1 MSLLAVD
8 NLHVHFLVRDRADQ
22 KRVACALNGISL
34 SVSARQVLGLV
45 GETGAG
51 KSLTALAIMGLLR
64 PPAKRVA
71 GRIEFDGAE
80 LTALDQN
87 ALNAIRGNRIGMIVQ
102 SPKTSLDPV
111 TRIGAQLV
119 RAHLAHRSSSPREAR
134 ARAEAMLAAVE
145 IPDPARRMLAWP
157 HELSGGMAQRV
168 LMALAL
174 INDPD
179 LVIADEPT
187 TGMDVTVQAQVLDLL
202 RAKIRERDRAAI
214 IITHDLGV
222 VAQYCDSVAVMFA
235 GTIVESGV
243 VHTVLT
249 APRHPYTTRLVASA
263 PDRIEIGRGVMRS
276 GAPPNLF
283 DLPPGCP
290 YRDRCPRAAPVC
302 EGDLPTLD
310 LGAGHSVRCHFPEG
324 G

>member
-1 MSLLAVD
+1 MSLLAVE
-8 NLHVHFLVRDRADQ
+8 NLHVHFLLRDRADEL
-22 KRVACALNGISL
+22 RIARALNGVSL
-34 SVSARQVLGLV
+34 AVSAREVLGLV

-51 KSLTALAIMGLLR
+51 KSLTALAVMGLLR
-64 PPAKRVA
+64 APAKRVA
-71 GRIEFDGAE
+71 GRIAFDGVE
-80 LTALDQN
+80 LTALDQA

-119 RAHLAHRSSSPREAR
+119 RAHLAHRRASRAAAR

-187 TGMDVTVQAQVLDLL
+187 TGLDVTVQAQVLDLL

-235 GTIVESGV
+235 GTIVESGAV
-243 VHTVLT
+243 DRVLT
-249 APRHPYTTRLVASA
+249 APRHPYSARLVASA
-263 PDRIEIGRGVMRS
+263 PDRIEIGRGVVRS
-276 GAPPNLF
+276 GAPPDLF
-283 DLPPGCP
+283 NLPPGCP
-290 YRDRCPRAAPVC
+290 YQDRCPRAAAIC
-302 EGDLPTLD
+302 AGDLPMRE
-310 LGAGHSVRCHFPEG
+310 LGAGHVVRCHFPEG
-324 G
+324 A